1 VTAQPIASQG
11 DAANAEQNIL
21 NTTINFQD
29 VFIEHGAVVDI
40 SDFIGEKIGL
50 DRKKYE
56 LFQ

>member
-1 VTAQPIASQG
+1 
-11 DAANAEQNIL
+11 
-21 NTTINFQD
+21 

-40 SDFIGEKIGL
+40 SNFIGEKIGL